1 MAEQFLQLSPDDRR
15 DVLAIAAEKAGRP
28 IHLLEK
34 DTWVVWA
41 LQTPMERR
49 SVTIS
54 SSKGARPSLKPTTLS
69 ADFRKMS
76 T

>member
-1 MAEQFLQLSPDDRR
+1 MAEQFLQLSRDDRK
-15 DVLAIAAEKAGRP
+15 DVLAIAGEKAGRP

-34 DTWVVWA
+34 DAWVVWA
-41 LQTPMERR
+41 LQTLYGTALGNRL
-49 SVTIS
+49 VF
-54 SSKGARPSLKPTTLS
+54 KGARPSRRPTTPS